1 MWSRLDSFRANL
13 SEGVQEFTQ
22 EFAKEGGG
30 LVKDGLQEALAAV
43 DKRKDNLKQKHP
55 SDRQLPHQLENNT
68 EESSSRMGAQKMDG
82 SRSYTRASPADE
94 SSQRSQTRFDG
105 SSSLDIENSKQ
116 AMDMADTSMKQAGM
130 DSHWVGDQEAE
141 DVDLKGERIQGATP
155 KSPRQRVGKKASSGI
170 PGKKGRKSG
179 QSKQKKKANGEEKY
193 SYNETHEN
201 EGIASKSSVTSSPEV
216 HEPGENSA
224 AIQQQ
229 QGEVAEGLPERAK
242 TSNVFASWNA
252 ANLLSSGQ
260 PDANADEALRKNAIL
275 EEEVQKLKV
284 KLNSTEVDLDRM
296 QENLTQALLR
306 ESKLEK
312 AKAEAERAR
321 ELAASEA
328 YNARRLAAEA
338 QEKVAE
344 ERKIREEALAASQ
357 QLKGDQ
363 ERRAKQFESAVNA
376 AVARIKES
384 LNEEN
389 LALQERLR
397 EVESALQDAREEQAQ
412 ALKDAEDARLEAAAR
427 LKDAQ
432 TAGTVAASAEEYA
445 QRVAASRDAQV
456 TRANE
461 AEKSLAELKESH
473 AALKQD
479 FDLMGNRAERAE
491 RQITELSQNLEY
503 ERESFD
509 ARVQEI
515 TEEVDRWRQQVQQEA
530 DLAEKS
536 ATSCTEVTRR
546 LEEVE
551 RQKKEEVEVLQ
562 EKLSEAERQIT
573 DLKLQANLRKPLSL
587 LSSSKTDFLGSLG
600 LDKATNDTLS
610 LSNDSKSTG
619 GGANFRQRFS
629 SHPMLGK
636 IGFRAAMIIAYIL
649 VLHAAVMLSYTSR
662 SRQAAVDCH
671 RLPGLD

>member
-1 MWSRLDSFRANL
+1 M
-13 SEGVQEFTQ
+13 QEFTQ

-43 DKRKDNLKQKHP
+43 EKRKDNLEQKHP
-55 SDRQLPHQLENNT
+55 SDQQAPQQLESNT

-82 SRSYTRASPADE
+82 SRPYTRANLADE
-94 SSQRSQTRFDG
+94 SSQQSQMRFDG
-105 SSSLDIENSKQ
+105 SSSLDIENSEQAVDIADAPEKQ
-116 AMDMADTSMKQAGM
+116 ANI
-130 DSHWVGDQEAE
+130 DSHWVGDQQAK
-141 DVDLKGERIQGATP
+141 DVDLSAEGIQEAAPT
-155 KSPRQRVGKKASSGI
+155 SPRQRGGKKASSGI
-170 PGKKGRKSG
+170 SGKKGRKSG
-179 QSKQKKKANGEEKY
+179 QGKQKKKANGEEKY
-193 SYNETHEN
+193 SYNETPEN
-201 EGIASKSSVTSSPEV
+201 VGISSKSSVTSAPQVREPDEKSPAFQE
-216 HEPGENSA
+216 
-224 AIQQQ
+224 Q
-229 QGEVAEGLPERAK
+229 QGKFAEGPSSKAK
-242 TSNVFASWNA
+242 TSNVFASWNT
-252 ANLLSSGQ
+252 ANLLTSGQ
-260 PDANADEALRKNAIL
+260 SDASVNGALRKNTIL
-275 EEEVQKLKV
+275 EEEVQELKA
-284 KLNSTEVDLDRM
+284 KLNSTEADLDRI

-312 AKAEAERAR
+312 TKAEAERAR

-389 LALQERLR
+389 LALQERLS

-461 AEKSLAELKESH
+461 AEKSLAELKERH
-473 AALKQD
+473 ASLKQD
-479 FDLMGNRAERAE
+479 FDLVGNRAERAE

-515 TEEVDRWRQQVQQEA
+515 TEEVDRWRQQVQQES

-536 ATSCTEVTRR
+536 ATSCTEMTRR

-551 RQKKEEVEVLQ
+551 RQKKEEVEILQ

-573 DLKLQANLRKPLSL
+573 DLRLQANLRKPFSL
-587 LSSSKTDFLGSLG
+587 LSSSKADFLGSLG